1 MDVGPAAPPWEAP
14 APARAEPTVTRLLVA
29 SAAAVSA
36 AAGVIHFAAAAEHAP
51 TYPQAAAFFVAI
63 GVFQV
68 AWAALI
74 LGRPSGTLYAAGVA
88 ASLLTIALWAV
99 SRTTGLPFGPEAFIR
114 EAVGRADVISTLLE
128 EALVLLTIALAF
140 GAGDAI
146 HIHRPSF
153 RAVLTSVGA
162 VVGVLSVLALTGLHE
177 GHGLAA
183 GAASTQIRANI
194 VLHFGH
200 HGLHLLFAGGAVAVF
215 GFYLVARVRRLGW
228 PAFSWRLSAG

>member
-1 MDVGPAAPPWEAP
+1 MS
-14 APARAEPTVTRLLVA
+14 VTKILVA
-29 SAAAVSA
+29 SAAAASA

-51 TYPQAAAFFVAI
+51 VYPEATAFFVGI

-68 AWAALI
+68 VWAAMI
-74 LGRPSGTLYAAGVA
+74 LGRPSRILYAGGVA
-88 ASLLTIALWAV
+88 ASLTTIALWAV

-128 EALVLLTIALAF
+128 EGLVLLVVALAL

-146 HIHRPSF
+146 
-153 RAVLTSVGA
+153 AVDGPAYRGALASVLVLVGA
-162 VVGVLSVLALTGLHE
+162 LAAWALTGLHE

-183 GAASTQIRANI
+183 GAAHANV
-194 VLHFGH
+194 VLHLGH
-200 HGLHLLFAGGAVAVF
+200 HGLHLLFAGGAVSVF
-215 GFYLVARVRRLGW
+215 GFYLVARVRRGGW